1 MAIVSWR
8 GGGQPRGFSNNRII
22 GCAFA
27 LDRVRPFE
35 SIGLVSN
42 ARRRMK
48 SRLADFR
55 GKIFLFHCILRY
67 LNCYKGE
74 GLRDLLEFKDY
85 VWIFVEMEYFI
96 LLHILFRLRIVE
108 WTNNSN

>member
-1 MAIVSWR
+1 MAIVSSR
-8 GGGQPRGFSNNRII
+8 LAERGGQPRGFSNNRII

-55 GKIFLFHCILRY
+55 GKIFLFRILRY

-74 GLRDLLEFKDY
+74 GLRDLLEF
-85 VWIFVEMEYFI
+85 I
-96 LLHILFRLRIVE
+96 
-108 WTNNSN
+108 

>member
-1 MAIVSWR
+1 MRRAECRDGDRLVSAR
-8 GGGQPRGFSNNRII
+8 GEGGGQPRGFSNNRII

-67 LNCYKGE
+67 LNCYKEE
-74 GLRDLLEFKDY
+74 GLRDLLEF
-85 VWIFVEMEYFI
+85 I
-96 LLHILFRLRIVE
+96 
-108 WTNNSN
+108 